1 MVFDY
6 NRISLPSQND
16 KPKTSADNS
25 IKKIR
30 VFRYDSFLVNQ
41 PRNFKTITL
50 YFSSCE
56 LFWGQIKTS
65 QMRKKGVLLRSKG
78 KMLANT
84 YLPISYIRFEVK
96 EIERCEMSNK
106 GKHMEQVSKKD
117 STT

>member
-1 MVFDY
+1 
-6 NRISLPSQND
+6 
-16 KPKTSADNS
+16 
-25 IKKIR
+25 
-30 VFRYDSFLVNQ
+30 
-41 PRNFKTITL
+41 
-50 YFSSCE
+50 
-56 LFWGQIKTS
+56 
-65 QMRKKGVLLRSKG
+65 MRKKGVLLRSKG